1 MASTLLQNTFAS
13 TYRDDFRDSDNYYRI
28 LFNSGRALQAREL
41 TQLQTIIQKESERFA
56 RYVFNE
62 GSVISS
68 NLGTTATRG
77 FAGHFVKLDTS
88 VNQLPTDYT
97 ALENTTITN
106 DLASPVSAN
115 IIKVIPATGS
125 DPATLVL
132 TYVSSGNNSSADLTK
147 PISFEAGQDLTTD
160 EGTLTIQTTDTVAN
174 PAVGRTALIT
184 IPENQVFSLGHFVYT
199 PRQTLIVNKYSDVY
213 SGIVGYK
220 VTESIVSASDN
231 VALYDNTGSNP
242 NLTSPGAD
250 RYRITLTLS
259 RQEDLA
265 SDDTFIP
272 LVRLRNGDPEI
283 LQDTDNI
290 LNRLGDTLAVR
301 TAEVSGNFVTKDKER
316 FRLQVLPDSDDDYLR
331 YSISPGTA
339 YIKGFRV
346 TTSTNT
352 EFRVKRPRTSS
363 DIVTY
368 NKEEVVPK
376 IGNYYLADSVYGMIG
391 LIDSNAIVNM
401 YDSANLL
408 GNKIGET
415 RLRHVEKV
423 PNEDYYKMYVYE
435 SYIDSNGSGTKYNL
449 SNVRSIG
456 LSSKNKAN
464 LILSDNSTNQIRLLQ
479 QKGESPYQSLRYPT
493 PYNITSA
500 TMQVAEVFRTTT
512 TGAGKAVFG
521 TSAVDEVFASQ
532 SDWILKYD
540 SDGEIVSSLNVES
553 GGVGETSVRLGSLSA
568 SQPMTLLA
576 YVNITA
582 DPITASPRL
591 NQTST
596 GTLTNREYIIPTNTY
611 TRLIS
616 VVDNTSSE
624 DITYKFTIRPETGA
638 LFRAPAILRLKDQYT
653 LPAGNITVTYNDY
666 EVGSGDYF
674 NINSYSSF
682 AYRDIPINPN
692 GISMR
697 NQLDFRPSKDFTNSN
712 FTGTGANIP
721 RLPKNN
727 SIINLSGVSYYQGRV
742 DTIYIDPYSRKIK
755 LIQGDNKDIVY
766 PKPTERLP
774 SSVIPLH
781 QISLNPYTFTNEDLT
796 RITYSHKHY
805 RQNDIATLDKRI
817 SSVEKAA
824 ALSLLETNV
833 MNISVTDAEGRER
846 TKLGITADNFNSH
859 ALSLNVGNIDYR
871 ASLDLAR
878 GEMRPK
884 QVRNMVSLF
893 YDSDNSN
900 GIRRFGNILI
910 PDFTENVL
918 IEQTVASKPT
928 DVNQMFMPKFS
939 GTLTLAPEADLWTER
954 RTFDN
959 GNTKVVYD
967 NGDLSTYDKSQEYG
981 G

>member
-97 ALENTTITN
+97 ALENTTISN

-147 PISFEAGQDLTTD
+147 PISFEAGQDLTTT

-184 IPENQVFSLGHFVYT
+184 IPENQVFSLGHFVFT
-199 PRQTLIVNKYSDVY
+199 PRQTLIVNKYNDIY

-250 RYRITLTLS
+250 RYRITLTLA
-259 RQEDLA
+259 REEDLA

-301 TAEVSGNFVTKDKER
+301 TAEVSGNFVTKDKEK
-316 FRLQVLPDSDDDYLR
+316 FRLQVLADSDEDYLR
-331 YSISPGTA
+331 YSVSPGTA

-352 EFRVKRPRTSS
+352 EFRVKKPRTTN
-363 DIVTY
+363 DIVSFNT
-368 NKEEVVPK
+368 EAVVPK
-376 IGNYYLADSVYGMIG
+376 IGNYFLADSMYGMVG

-401 YDSANLL
+401 YDSSDLL
-408 GNKIGET
+408 GNKIGEV

-423 PNEDYYKMYVYE
+423 ASEDYYKLYVYE
-435 SYIDSNGSGTKYNL
+435 PFIDSNGSGTKYNF
-449 SNVRSIG
+449 STVRSIG
-456 LSSKNKAN
+456 LSGNNKAN
-464 LILSDNSTNQIRLLQ
+464 LVLTGGQQNIKLLE
-479 QKGESPYQSLRYPT
+479 QKGEAAYQNLRYTT

-500 TMQVAEVFRTTT
+500 TMNVAEVFRTTT

-521 TSAVDEVFASQ
+521 TSAVDEVFSNQ

-540 SDGEIVSSLNVES
+540 SGGEIVSSLDIES
-553 GGVGETSVRLGSLSA
+553 GGVGETSMRLGSLSA

-596 GTLTNREYIIPTNTY
+596 GSLTNREYTIPTNTF
-611 TRLIS
+611 TRLIK

-624 DITYKFTIRPETGA
+624 NISYKFFLRERTGV
-638 LFRAPAILRLKDQYT
+638 FYRSAPIIRLKDQYSP
-653 LPAGNITVTYNDY
+653 PAGTITVTYNDY
-666 EVGSGDYF
+666 EVSSGDYF

-682 AYRDIPINPN
+682 AYRDIPTNPN
-692 GISMR
+692 GITMR
-697 NQLDFRPSKDFTNSN
+697 NVLDFRPSKDVTGSN
-712 FTGTGANIP
+712 FTGTGANVL

-742 DTIYIDPYSRKIK
+742 DTIYIDPYSRKLK
-755 LIQGDNKDIVY
+755 LLEGDNKDKVY
-766 PKPTERLP
+766 PRPTERLP

-781 QISLNPYTFTNEDLT
+781 QISINPYTFNNEDLT
-796 RITYSHKHY
+796 RIRYQHKHY
-805 RQNDIATLDKRI
+805 RQTDIATLDKRI
-817 SSVEKAA
+817 GAIEQLT
-824 ALSLLETNV
+824 ALTLTETNV
-833 MNISVTDAEGRER
+833 MNESVTDDQGRER
-846 TKLGITADNFNSH
+846 TKLGVTADNFKTH
-859 ALSLNVGNIDYR
+859 IQSLNVGNVDFR

-878 GEMRPK
+878 GVMRPK

-918 IEQTVASKPT
+918 IEQTIASKPT
-928 DVNQMFMPKFS
+928 DVNQMFVPKFT

-954 RTFDN
+954 RTIDN